1 MFLPIFDDIDEE
13 KEMRERK
20 RNEEKERKIR
30 RTTNKTECKK
40 VISVDG
46 RKWARHG
53 LAWLA
58 LRLKPSK
65 QSRGYDKEAF
75 AFSMPCTCSLSLL
88 LACK

>member
-40 VISVDG
+40 VISPWTEG
-46 RKWARHG
+46 SG
-53 LAWLA
+53 LGMAWLG
-58 LRLKPSK
+58 LHS
-65 QSRGYDKEAF
+65 G
-75 AFSMPCTCSLSLL
+75 
-88 LACK
+88 